1 MAETKEGSPPTKN
14 ASRGDSWV
22 ARHKVA
28 LIGGGIAIALVI
40 IFVVLRNRGTGG
52 GNVQGYPTGNTSSLA
67 SVNPFLNTS
76 GDLSNLVGPQGP
88 AGPPGPP
95 GKRGPRGKPGGS
107 HHHKKM
113 PKNSGVVPIDHLAN
127 AHLK

>member
-1 MAETKEGSPPTKN
+1 MAENPPPTKN

-28 LIGGGIAIALVI
+28 LIGGGIAIALVLV
-40 IFVVLRNRGTGG
+40 FVILRNRSSSS
-52 GNVQGYPTGNTSSLA
+52 VSGYPTGNTSSLA

-76 GDLSNLVGPQGP
+76 GDLSNLVGPSGP
-88 AGPPGPP
+88 AGATGPAGAPGP
-95 GKRGPRGKPGGS
+95 RGPRGKRGRPGRRR
-107 HHHKKM
+107 
-113 PKNSGVVPIDHLAN
+113 PPRRDKNVGLIPVDHLAN